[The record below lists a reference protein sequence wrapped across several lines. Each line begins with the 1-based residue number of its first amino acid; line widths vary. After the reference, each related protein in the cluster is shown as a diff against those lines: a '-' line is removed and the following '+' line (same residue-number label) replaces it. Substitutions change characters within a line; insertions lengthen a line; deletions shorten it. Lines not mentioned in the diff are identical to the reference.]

1 MNVDLVSK
9 TFEVDGSHNLNP
21 EPQSHNTPSGDKL
34 YSNSGYEKDIN
45 TRYRDPQM
53 VDNLSHQPF
62 NRDQPSVQYKNLERT
77 NSKDLPIETQNPA
90 YINQKPL
97 QDDSRN
103 MPSSQRQYY
112 AEQPNNEMEQY
123 RYNTVQMPD
132 QSNQGYEFQNKQTG
146 IPPLDSNKMGY
157 QTEQYQYGQGNEQD
171 SSPSYQWS
179 AGAEN
184 SQNLDPMYN
193 VQQSEPLR

>member
-21 EPQSHNTPSGDKL
+21 EPQSNNTPSGDKL
-34 YSNSGYEKDIN
+34 YANSGYEKDIN
-45 TRYRDPQM
+45 TRYRDPPM

-62 NRDQPSVQYKNLERT
+62 NRDQPSVQYKILERT
-77 NSKDLPIETQNPA
+77 NSKDLPIDTQNRA
-90 YINQKPL
+90 NINQKPL
-97 QDDSRN
+97 DDSRN
-103 MPSSQRQYY
+103 MPSSQGQYY

-123 RYNTVQMPD
+123 RYMPD
-132 QSNQGYEFQNKQTG
+132 KSNQGYEFQNKQAA
-146 IPPLDSNKMGY
+146 IPPVDSNKMGY
-157 QTEQYQYGQGNEQD
+157 QTEQYQYGQGTEQE
-171 SSPSYQWS
+171 SSPSYQWP
-179 AGAEN
+179 AGSEN